1 MTEEIIIRGAKT
13 HNLKNIDLNI
23 PREKMVI
30 FTGVSGSGK
39 SSIVFDTVYTEAQRQ
54 LIETFSSFAR
64 KRLPKLSRPPVDDIS
79 NLSTAI
85 VINQKKMG
93 RTLRSTVG
101 TATEVYTYLRML
113 YSRFGAPFIG
123 WSNYFSFNHPEG
135 MCNECKG
142 LGKKISIDAEL
153 LIDKTKSLFEGAVR
167 HPDYKQGNW
176 MWREITSCGLFDI
189 EKKLKDYSNE
199 ELEKLLYADNIPITK
214 RHGIGIYGKNFE
226 GIARKLE
233 RYFFNKAED
242 EPDTEKQ
249 NAYSRYF
256 IYSVCP
262 GCKGIRLN
270 ERARNVKLNGCSIS
284 ELVSLELTEL
294 KKFLNEISISGAES
308 LIVKMIG
315 ILEHLIEIGV
325 GYLSLNRSVSTLS
338 GGESQRV
345 KMARQLDCN
354 LINLMYILD
363 EPTTGLHPRDNSKL
377 IEMLRNLRDKGNS
390 VLVVEHDGAI
400 IEAGDWVVEIGP
412 EAGKN
417 GGDVIFSGTV
427 EDLKKTESKT
437 ALTLNK
443 KFAKRERKKWSE
455 YYEIREA
462 AANNL
467 KNINVKI
474 PKGVFTCITGVAGS
488 GKSSLIHEVFLKQH
502 KNSIV
507 IDQTSI
513 GRTSRAIPATYL
525 GVFDLMRKEFSKS
538 VSADSSLFSFNSKG
552 ACQKCKGQGTLSIE
566 LSFMDDV
573 KMICD
578 ECGGLRY
585 NEQVLKY
592 KYKNHNISEYLNM
605 TITDVINYFETPE
618 IIRRLKIIAE
628 VGLDY
633 LLIGQPLNTLSGG
646 EAQRLKLAAELH
658 KQGEIYIMDEPT
670 TGLHSS
676 DIEKLMRIIK
686 NLSSKNNTVI
696 VIEHNLELIAQSDW
710 VIDMGPEG
718 GRNGGEII
726 AEGTPEDIIK
736 KNRSYTGN
744 YLSRILV

>member
-1 MTEEIIIRGAKT
+1 
-13 HNLKNIDLNI
+13 
-23 PREKMVI
+23 
-30 FTGVSGSGK
+30 
-39 SSIVFDTVYTEAQRQ
+39 

-400 IEAGDWVVEIGP
+400 
-412 EAGKN
+412 
-417 GGDVIFSGTV
+417 
-427 EDLKKTESKT
+427 
-437 ALTLNK
+437 
-443 KFAKRERKKWSE
+443 
-455 YYEIREA
+455 
-462 AANNL
+462 
-467 KNINVKI
+467 
-474 PKGVFTCITGVAGS
+474 
-488 GKSSLIHEVFLKQH
+488 
-502 KNSIV
+502 
-507 IDQTSI
+507 
-513 GRTSRAIPATYL
+513 
-525 GVFDLMRKEFSKS
+525 
-538 VSADSSLFSFNSKG
+538 
-552 ACQKCKGQGTLSIE
+552 
-566 LSFMDDV
+566 
-573 KMICD
+573 
-578 ECGGLRY
+578 
-585 NEQVLKY
+585 
-592 KYKNHNISEYLNM
+592 
-605 TITDVINYFETPE
+605 
-618 IIRRLKIIAE
+618 
-628 VGLDY
+628 
-633 LLIGQPLNTLSGG
+633 
-646 EAQRLKLAAELH
+646 
-658 KQGEIYIMDEPT
+658 
-670 TGLHSS
+670 
-676 DIEKLMRIIK
+676 
-686 NLSSKNNTVI
+686 
-696 VIEHNLELIAQSDW
+696 
-710 VIDMGPEG
+710 
-718 GRNGGEII
+718 
-726 AEGTPEDIIK
+726 
-736 KNRSYTGN
+736 
-744 YLSRILV
+744 